1 MVHIS
6 QLLWWLVNQTSG
18 SYYNKK
24 NITHPGL
31 NPGVGYDTI
40 QKFVKVPGVKD
51 GIREECFS
59 TTK

>member
-1 MVHIS
+1 MA
-6 QLLWWLVNQTSG
+6 LTG
-18 SYYNKK
+18 SCYNKK
-24 NITHPGL
+24 NVAHPGL